1 MLRPLARLV
10 LEPRHRTGRPA
21 MKHFKHVLATT
32 DLSPESF
39 SAVQYAAHLAEGQAA
54 KLTIIHVVHS
64 ISLAY
69 TDFVPP
75 VDMVNIEEAIEDAA
89 RDKLDA
95 WVRRHIKRAAK
106 VSIVLRKGVV
116 DEAICDYAKECDASV
131 IVIATHGR
139 KGLGHVVLGSVA
151 ERVARNAPC
160 PVLVVKP
167 PKPTVVVKKAARK
180 ASKAAKKRGR
190 K

>member
-1 MLRPLARLV
+1 
-10 LEPRHRTGRPA
+10 

-39 SAVQYAAHLAEGQAA
+39 AAVQYAAHLAEGQAA
-54 KLTIIHVVHS
+54 KLTILHVVHS

-75 VDMVNIEEAIEDAA
+75 VDMVNVEQAIEEAA
-89 RDKLDA
+89 RERLEQ
-95 WVRRHIKRAAK
+95 WVRRHIKRASR

-116 DEAICDYAKECDASV
+116 DEAICKHAEESDASV

-139 KGLGHVVLGSVA
+139 KGLGHMVLGSVA

-167 PKPTVVVKKAARK
+167 PKPTVVIRKSRARKKKSARKKAT
-180 ASKAAKKRGR
+180 KRGR
-190 K
+190 R

>member
-1 MLRPLARLV
+1 
-10 LEPRHRTGRPA
+10 
-21 MKHFKHVLATT
+21 MKQFKHILATT

-39 SAVQYAAHLAEGQAA
+39 SAVQYAAHLAEGQGA
-54 KLTIIHVVHS
+54 KLTILHVVHS

-75 VDMVNIEEAIEDAA
+75 VDMVNVEQAIEEAA
-89 RDKLDA
+89 RERLEQ
-95 WVRRHIKRAAK
+95 WVRRHVKRSSRL
-106 VSIVLRKGVV
+106 SIVLRKGVV
-116 DEAICDYAKECDASV
+116 DEAICKHAEESDASV

-139 KGLGHVVLGSVA
+139 KGLGHMVLGSVA

-167 PKPTVVVKKAARK
+167 PKPTLVVKKAR
-180 ASKAAKKRGR
+180 AKKSAKSGTRRGKR
-190 K
+190 